1 MSDAG
6 VDAID
11 QNALVTVREAAAYL
25 ACSSLTVRRKIKS
38 GCFESVKVGGSR
50 RIFYHSLASY
60 IQAGKERY
68 PLTYP
73 VWEAAALL
81 SVSEW
86 VIRKRVKDGTLTGV
100 KIGRQLRITNES
112 IERFLR

>member
-1 MSDAG
+1 ME
-6 VDAID
+6 VDP
-11 QNALVTVREAAAYL
+11 NALVTVREAAAYL
-25 ACSSLTVRRKIKS
+25 ACSDLTVRRRIKD
-38 GCFESVKVGGSR
+38 GCFDSVKVGGSR
-50 RIFYHSLASY
+50 RIFYHSLAAY

-86 VIRKRVKDGTLTGV
+86 VVRQRVKEGKLTGV
-100 KIGRQLRITNES
+100 KVGRQLRIATGS
-112 IERFLR
+112 LDKFLLTK

>member
-1 MSDAG
+1 MATD
-6 VDAID
+6 ID
-11 QNALVTVREAAAYL
+11 TNALVTVNEAAAYL
-25 ACSSLTVRRKIKS
+25 ACSPLTVRRKIKD

-86 VIRKRVKDGTLTGV
+86 VVRKQVKDGSLTGV
-100 KIGRQLRITNES
+100 KVGRQLRITAAS
-112 IERFLR
+112 LDRFLGNKT